1 MKRLDDR
8 WYRQC
13 LILSKYM
20 MPTPTLRTLQE
31 VQAARLL
38 VMHDGEQVGEY
49 KLNKRRVTIGRKHDC
64 DIRLDCK
71 NSSRHHAQ
79 IFTVLKDDYVLD
91 LDSMNGTYVNRKRIK
106 KYSLEHGDVI
116 TIGSYQLHYIKEPV
130 QLI

>member
-1 MKRLDDR
+1 M
-8 WYRQC
+8 
-13 LILSKYM
+13 S
-20 MPTPTLRTLQE
+20 TPTLRTLQE
-31 VQAARLL
+31 VQAARL
-38 VMHDGEQVGEY
+38 VISKDGEVVGEY

-106 KYSLEHGDVI
+106 KYSLEHDDII
-116 TIGSYQLHYIKEPV
+116 TIGSYQLQYKKEAAAV
-130 QLI
+130 H